1 MAYTFSFWPIIKRV
15 YRFSWWQTT
24 VKLGGVFQ
32 LIHFNYV
39 RWKNFLSTGNNFTEI
54 QLDRNSTTL
63 IIGENGAGKSTILDA
78 ICFGLFGKPFRN
90 IKKGQL
96 LNSVNE
102 SNCVVEVEF
111 KVGGKDVKVI
121 RGIKPN
127 KFEIYI
133 NGKMYNQDAN
143 ARDYQK
149 YLEQQILKLNYRS
162 FTQVVILG
170 SSTFV
175 PFMQLKAR
183 HRREVV
189 EEILDIQIFSL
200 MNMILKQRLKT
211 IEADYRELD
220 YKQSLTSEKLKLK
233 RKYIQDLQDNR
244 RKLIEEKTLLV
255 SINEEEVFKKKRKI
269 ADLQDDIESMH
280 EKISNSTKI
289 TNQFDKLNDLNSQLK
304 TKHKSHKK
312 LVKFF
317 EENEDCPVCQQ
328 HIDEV
333 YKDTMISREN
343 EKSDKL
349 TVGIKELA
357 DKLEAT
363 KVKISVINEV
373 NQNIQ
378 SNNVE
383 IAKENSSIG
392 ELEKFNATLQTE
404 VKQLEEGHVDQG
416 DHEQVE
422 SLNEEFKMV
431 SDEKEKLREE
441 KVYAEAARS
450 MLTDQGIKTKIIKQY
465 LPIMNKLINTYLSSM
480 EFYVNFTLDENFD
493 ETIKSRYRDDFT
505 YASFSE
511 GEKMRIDLALLFTW
525 RAVAKMKNS
534 TNTNLLI
541 LDEIFDSSLDGT
553 GTDEFLKILNTLGDE
568 NVFVISHKQDALADK
583 FRSTVKFEK
592 IKNFSHISE

>member
-1 MAYTFSFWPIIKRV
+1 M
-15 YRFSWWQTT
+15 
-24 VKLGGVFQ
+24 
-32 LIHFNYV
+32 IHFNYV

-78 ICFGLFGKPFRN
+78 LCFGLFGKPFRN
-90 IKKGQL
+90 INKPQL
-96 LNSVNE
+96 LNSVNA
-102 SNCVVEVEF
+102 SNCLVEVEF
-111 KVGGKDVKVI
+111 KVGGKDVKVV

-127 KFEIYI
+127 VFEIYI

-200 MNMILKQRLKT
+200 MNMILKQKLKT
-211 IEADYRELD
+211 IEADHRELE
-220 YKQSLTSEKLKLK
+220 YKESLTSEKLTLK
-233 RKYIQDLQDNR
+233 KRYIQDIQDNR
-244 RKLIEEKTLLV
+244 RKLIEEKTVLI
-255 SINEEEVFKKKRKI
+255 SGNEEEIFKKKRKI
-269 ADLQDDIESMH
+269 NDLQDDIESMH
-280 EKISNSTKI
+280 EKISNAAKVVE
-289 TNQFDKLNDLNSQLK
+289 QFDKLSDLNSQLK
-304 TKHKSHKK
+304 TKHRSHKR
-312 LVKFF
+312 LIKFF
-317 EENEDCPVCQQ
+317 EENEDCPTCQQ
-328 HIDEV
+328 HIDEDH
-333 YKDTMISREN
+333 KDTMLSKEN
-343 EKSDKL
+343 KKYKKL

-363 KVKISVINEV
+363 KVKINIINEV

-378 SNNVE
+378 SNNVD

-392 ELEKFNATLQTE
+392 ELEKFNATLNLE
-404 VKQLEEGHVDQG
+404 IKQLQDGHVDKK
-416 DHEQVE
+416 DHEEVI
-422 SLNEEFKMV
+422 SLQEEFDTV
-431 SDEKEKLREE
+431 SKEKNKLREE
-441 KVYAEAARS
+441 KVYSDAVRT

-465 LPIMNKLINTYLSSM
+465 LPIMNKLINTYLTSM
-480 EFYVNFTLDENFD
+480 EFYMNFTLNENFD

-534 TNTNLLI
+534 ANTNLLI

-553 GTDEFLKILNTLGDE
+553 GTDEFLKILNTLSDE
-568 NVFVISHKQDALADK
+568 NIFVISHKQDALADK
-583 FRSTVKFEK
+583 FRSTIRFEK
-592 IKNFSHISE
+592 VKNFSHISE

>member
-1 MAYTFSFWPIIKRV
+1 M
-15 YRFSWWQTT
+15 
-24 VKLGGVFQ
+24 
-32 LIHFNYV
+32 IHFEIV

-78 ICFGLFGKPFRN
+78 LCFGLFGKPFRN
-90 IKKGQL
+90 INKNQL
-96 LNSVNE
+96 LNTVNA
-102 SNCVVEVEF
+102 SSAMVEVEF
-111 KVGGKDVKVI
+111 RIGSKEVKVR

-127 KFEIYI
+127 VFEIFI

-189 EEILDIQIFSL
+189 NEILDIQIFSIMNLL
-200 MNMILKQRLKT
+200 MRERIKQT
-211 IEADYRELD
+211 TADLRENEYQHELAD
-220 YKQSLTSEKLKLK
+220 EKITMQE
-233 RKYIQDLQDNR
+233 KYIEDTKKNKK
-244 RKLIEEKTLLV
+244 KLITEKTNL
-255 SINEEEVFKKKRKI
+255 IAGNEEEVFKQEAENKILKVTNETYLNQITDTDKVKEQYSKMKDIRSTLIEKKTT
-269 ADLQDDIESMH
+269 
-280 EKISNSTKI
+280 NSKM
-289 TNQFDKLNDLNSQLK
+289 L
-304 TKHKSHKK
+304 
-312 LVKFF
+312 KFF
-317 EENEDCPVCQQ
+317 EDNDNCPTCEQPLNNS
-328 HIDEV
+328 EE
-333 YKDTMISREN
+333 MISAKQKEIDKFAKALDELQDVLSKSKNRQTEISGIL
-343 EKSDKL
+343 EK
-349 TVGIKELA
+349 IRA
-357 DKLEAT
+357 
-363 KVKISVINEV
+363 NEV
-373 NQNIQ
+373 KAAQ
-378 SNNVE
+378 SS
-383 IAKENSSIG
+383 SSIR
-392 ELEKFNATLQTE
+392 ELEKFNATLTSEIEALQSGT
-404 VKQLEEGHVDQG
+404 VTKEEENKLKKLKKDFSFF
-416 DHEQVE
+416 D
-422 SLNEEFKMV
+422 
-431 SDEKEKLREE
+431 KEKTKLKEE
-441 KVYAEAARS
+441 LTYSEAARN
-450 MLTDQGIKTKIIKQY
+450 MLQDTGIKTKVIKKY
-465 LPIMNKLINTYLSSM
+465 LPIMNKLINTYLNSM
-480 EFYVNFTLDENFD
+480 EFYVNFTLDENFN

-583 FRSTVKFEK
+583 FRSTIRFEK
-592 IKNFSHISE
+592 VKNFSHVVE